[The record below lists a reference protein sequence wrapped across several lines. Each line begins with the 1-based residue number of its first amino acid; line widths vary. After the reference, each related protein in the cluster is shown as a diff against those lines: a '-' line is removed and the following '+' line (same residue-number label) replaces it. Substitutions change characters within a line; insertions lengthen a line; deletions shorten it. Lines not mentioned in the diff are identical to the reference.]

1 MSQTLGCLTQA
12 QGLPGSW
19 MEPGPFVHSA
29 PPEEEEML
37 MRLRSPQSRPLD
49 PETLGNSLR
58 PASPLRGVIQFISS
72 LLPGRFARTGA
83 QYTFFPPR
91 GSYIVETIIVHVPK
105 HSNDIPCSEGQLCL

>member
-1 MSQTLGCLTQA
+1 
-12 QGLPGSW
+12 

-37 MRLRSPQSRPLD
+37 MRLRSPQSHPLD

-72 LLPGRFARTGA
+72 LLPGRFARTRA
-83 QYTFFPPR
+83 QLVNRST
-91 GSYIVETIIVHVPK
+91 VHLPSPTRIL
-105 HSNDIPCSEGQLCL
+105 HSRNHHRPCSQTQ